1 MNPSTETLM
10 QAVLATPA
18 HTVMILPN
26 NKNIIMA
33 AEQVIPLV
41 NDRTVVV
48 LPTRT
53 IPQGMSAML
62 AYDPDSP
69 LEENQNAMMTAAS
82 HVATGQVTYA
92 ARTSEF
98 GGHKIREGEI
108 MGLANGKLEITGDNA
123 SDVCVKLVRSMASR
137 HTSFITVLYGA
148 GVTDEDAADV
158 ERRLRSKL
166 RDDIEITFVN
176 GGQPVYSY
184 VISIE

>member
-1 MNPSTETLM
+1 
-10 QAVLATPA
+10 
-18 HTVMILPN
+18 MILPN

-82 HVATGQVTYA
+82 HVATGP
-92 ARTSEF
+92 
-98 GGHKIREGEI
+98 
-108 MGLANGKLEITGDNA
+108 GD
-123 SDVCVKLVRSMASR
+123 VRR
-137 HTSFITVLYGA
+137 PYF
-148 GVTDEDAADV
+148 
-158 ERRLRSKL
+158 
-166 RDDIEITFVN
+166 
-176 GGQPVYSY
+176 
-184 VISIE
+184 